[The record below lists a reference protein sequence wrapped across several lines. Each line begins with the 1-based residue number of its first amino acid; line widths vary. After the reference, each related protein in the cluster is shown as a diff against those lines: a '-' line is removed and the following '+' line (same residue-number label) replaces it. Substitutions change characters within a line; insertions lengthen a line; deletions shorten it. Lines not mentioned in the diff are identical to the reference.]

1 MNKLSFRARLILL
14 IALPWLGLA
23 WFGAAAIRSDWHRVQ
38 ALQMLPCQV
47 KEVAQAPERCIELL
61 AAARME
67 MAIDGFAVGG
77 ILLLALVLGFLIA
90 RSVLRQLGGDPGDA
104 VAIARTLAEGK
115 LGIAIAVRAGDRF
128 SLLFALKSLQQRL
141 AQTISEVR
149 AAADKLYA
157 ASEQVNAKS
166 RSLSQASSEQAANL
180 EQTSASIEQMTAS
193 IAQNTDNARATNGI
207 ASQVATEAGEGGA
220 AVKETAAAMQQIAGK
235 ISIIDDIAYQTNLL
249 ALNAA
254 IEAARA
260 GEHGKGFA
268 VVAAEVR
275 KLAER
280 SQIAAREIGQLAG
293 SSVKMA
299 ERAGKLL
306 AAIVPGIRKTSD
318 LVQEI
323 AAASAEQSAGVA
335 QLNTAMGPLNRVTQ
349 ENASASDDL
358 SATADEMSEQAEQ
371 LQRLM
376 EAFQLDGTAAAGT
389 AAVMGSGGSKRAGA
403 AQAKPDHRSGRPAAS
418 QLSRPARRAAVE
430 KDDFVLF

>member
-23 WFGAAAIRSDWHRVQ
+23 WFGAGAILSDWHRVQ
-38 ALQMLPCQV
+38 QLQLQPCQV
-47 KEVAQAPERCIELL
+47 KAVPAASEPCSELL
-61 AAARME
+61 AAARTE
-67 MAIDGFAVGG
+67 LAVTAFAVGG
-77 ILLLALVLGFLIA
+77 LLLLAVALGFLIA
-90 RSVLRQLGGDPGDA
+90 RGVLRQLGGDPDYA
-104 VAIARTLAEGK
+104 VGIARAVAEGK
-115 LGIAIAVRAGDRF
+115 LGIAIAVREGDRS
-128 SLLFALKSLQQRL
+128 SLLYALQSMKQRL
-141 AQTISEVR
+141 SQTIGEVR
-149 AAADKLYA
+149 LTADKLYG
-157 ASEQVNAKS
+157 ASEKVNAKS
-166 RSLSQASSEQAANL
+166 RSLSQASGEQAANL
-180 EQTSASIEQMTAS
+180 EQTAASIEQMTAS
-193 IAQNTDNARATNGI
+193 IAHNTENARTTNDM
-207 ASQVATEAGEGGA
+207 ASRAATEAGEGGV
-220 AVKETAAAMQQIAGK
+220 AVKQTAEAMQQIAGK
-235 ISIIDDIAYQTNLL
+235 IGIIDDIAYQTNLL

-280 SQIAAREIGQLAG
+280 SQVASREIGALAG
-293 SSVKMA
+293 RSVKLA

-306 AAIVPGIRKTSD
+306 EAIVPGIRKTSD

-376 EAFQLDGTAAAGT
+376 EAFQLDGTA
-389 AAVMGSGGSKRAGA
+389 
-403 AQAKPDHRSGRPAAS
+403 QAKPGNAPGGPQAKATSPPGGRV
-418 QLSRPARRAAVE
+418 RRAAVE